1 MRRALRVAPTRLRS
15 LDTHSPV
22 SEASAALLTL
32 SRPSSGLLAR
42 PVLKPGETVLTVPT
56 NRSRPTMTTSPVHTP
71 PSRWPHALMDELR
84 MQTDPLADS
93 VIERLFTEGKVDA
106 VNQLM
111 RTLVENDDLPSSR
124 LPPYVREYF
133 ARTQEEV
140 LGVDPEMLRQGQEL
154 FELFGPEV
162 MMILGFYSLPAA
174 YAARKGVQVLA
185 RTGYLHKHPVRRVF
199 ETAQM
204 VVDVMTPGGLE
215 PDGRGVRTLQKVRL
229 MHAAVRY
236 MIRHDAKRPWDAHEL
251 GEPLNQEDM
260 AGTLMTFSY
269 VVLEGMRMLRIQLTP
284 EQQQSWLASWVAVG
298 CLLGV
303 DPRLIPATVDE
314 ARELTLLIRQRQI
327 APSPEGVAM
336 TASLIQGLQQ
346 LTPQLLEGLPASMI
360 HFFLDQDQWLGV
372 NVADLLQVPKPDWTS
387 LVPHTVSHIA
397 GLVDWVGDHTFVV
410 ARMLRYLSKTFV
422 EGMLLL
428 ESGGRRTSFSIPK
441 HLQERWSLRPAARF
455 LPRLPF
461 LAAHSTSHPQ
471 AA

>member
-1 MRRALRVAPTRLRS
+1 
-15 LDTHSPV
+15 
-22 SEASAALLTL
+22 
-32 SRPSSGLLAR
+32 
-42 PVLKPGETVLTVPT
+42 
-56 NRSRPTMTTSPVHTP
+56 
-71 PSRWPHALMDELR
+71 MDEMR
-84 MQTDPLADS
+84 MQMDPLADT
-93 VIERLFTEGKVDA
+93 VIERLFSEGKVES

-111 RTLVENDDLPSSR
+111 CTLVENDDLPSSK
-124 LPPYVREYF
+124 LPPYVREYLV
-133 ARTQEEV
+133 RTQEEV
-140 LGVDPEMLRQGQEL
+140 LGVDPEALRQGQEL

-162 MMILGFYSLPAA
+162 MMVLGFYSLPAA

-185 RTGYLHKHPVRRVF
+185 RTGLLHKHPVRRVF

-236 MIRHDAKRPWDAHEL
+236 MIRHDTQRPWDAQEL
-251 GEPLNQEDM
+251 GEPLNQEDL

-269 VVLEGMRMLRIQLTP
+269 VVLEGLRMLRIHLTP

-303 DPRLIPATVDE
+303 DPRLLPATVDE

-336 TASLIQGLQQ
+336 TASLIQGLKQ
-346 LTPQLLEGLPASMI
+346 LTPNLLEGLPASMI
-360 HFFLDQDQWLGV
+360 HFFLDQDQWMGV
-372 NVADLLQVPKPDWTS
+372 NVADLLHVPKPDWTS
-387 LVPHTVSHIA
+387 IFPHTVGHVA
-397 GLVDWVGDHTFVV
+397 GLVDWVGDRNFLV
-410 ARMLRYLSKTFV
+410 ARMLRYLSKTLV

-428 ESGGRRTSFSIPK
+428 ESRGRRTSFSIPQ
-441 HLQERWSLRPAARF
+441 HLQERWALRPAA
-455 LPRLPF
+455 
-461 LAAHSTSHPQ
+461 LAAPRRPLLAVHPSSHPQ